1 MNRNLFALILIII
14 AGVLTGTFTW
24 GRYANIKETRVK
36 NLQYEAAID
45 DFAKLISTRDKIQA
59 DYRKIPTI
67 DIDDRLDKMI
77 PDSVDNV
84 RLIIDVSRIIAKHG
98 SYPKSISATSPDATS
113 QSAATNPESSPN
125 PGVPVNPALAK
136 RTAASKL
143 SNVTLTF
150 TVSTTYDNMIEIL
163 KEIESSLRILD
174 VTDLSFSSTDAKDGI
189 YDFNVTLLTYWIK

>member
-59 DYRKIPTI
+59 DYRKIPSI

-84 RLIIDVSRIIAKHG
+84 RLIIDVSRIISKHG
-98 SYPKSISATSPDATS
+98 SYPKSISATSADAAAP
-113 QSAATNPESSPN
+113 SAPASPEPSSIS
-125 PGVPVNPALAK
+125 GAPVNPALAK
-136 RTAASKL
+136 RAAAKL
-143 SNVTLTF
+143 SNVTLNF

-174 VTDLSFSSTDAKDGI
+174 VTELTFSSTDTKDGI
-189 YDFNVTLLTYWIK
+189 YDFNVTVLTYWLR